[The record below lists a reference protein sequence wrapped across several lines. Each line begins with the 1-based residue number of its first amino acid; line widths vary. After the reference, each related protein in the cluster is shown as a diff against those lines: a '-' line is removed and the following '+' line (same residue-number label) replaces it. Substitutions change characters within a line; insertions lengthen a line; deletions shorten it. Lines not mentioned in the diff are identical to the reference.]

1 MSRFEVQKL
10 TTIKIIYIAVTI
22 AFIASTLFS
31 YYIRIFSYPPDLE
44 QIYSYPGTYMLTY
57 VGLLGWFGWVGLLF
71 TIISI
76 EFLHFVKILRAIIFG
91 LAGSTLV
98 GLSLIYIIFLSFSQ
112 SNSQNTF
119 GFGFYWGLIVWFGI
133 LGINIFLFT
142 KREEKESIKAAPTIN
157 TKVVKEKE
165 EAIGVNWEKIEFAR
179 NQSIK
184 FIKAMEAESKE
195 LTYIDIMKK
204 TGITNKALGRL
215 VDEMLSNKEIDA
227 QMRDFT
233 IIFKAKKKPPKDKA
247 VKQKQEAIIK
257 LEKKMSLVDELIKE
271 NKFDLAIKNLTQIKE
286 SAQKYELIDFLNK
299 AEEKLDYCRTAALEK
314 IEKIK
319 KEKFIEP
326 LKLVDEAIPSIMDKS
341 LITEVVEKETPKKV
355 EKLAEVV
362 KPEQVI
368 KRNVFISYSTLD
380 REYFQILNIVERLKE
395 YPEIAEVLY
404 WEADSRANIVE
415 FMEETLKI
423 SNVFILFCSENSMKS
438 RAVKDEW
445 QAAYQLR
452 KMDKLKIIPVYEDE
466 KIIPRLLLHMLN
478 VKFSKEN
485 FDEFIKDLH
494 KEIVRG

>member
-10 TTIKIIYIAVTI
+10 TTIKITYVTLTI
-22 AFIASTLFS
+22 AFIVSTLFS
-31 YYIRIFSYPPDLE
+31 YYIRTFSYPPNLE
-44 QIYSYPGTYMLTY
+44 QMYSYPGTYMLTY
-57 VGLLGWFGWVGLLF
+57 VGWLGWFGWVGLLL

-91 LAGSTLV
+91 LAGSILV

-119 GFGFYWGLIVWFGI
+119 GFGFYWGFIVWFGI

-142 KREEKESIKAAPTIN
+142 QREEKDTIKAASTIK

-165 EAIGVNWEKIEFAR
+165 EAIGIDWEKIEYAR

-184 FIKAMEAESKE
+184 LIKAMEAESKE

-204 TGITNKALGRL
+204 TGITNKALERL
-215 VDEMLSNKEIDA
+215 INEMLSNKEINA
-227 QMRDFT
+227 KIRDFT
-233 IIFKAKKKPPKDKA
+233 IIFRAKKKIPKDKA
-247 VKQKQEAIIK
+247 AKQKAIKK
-257 LEKKMSLVDELIKE
+257 LEKKMSFVDYLIKE
-271 NKFDLAIKNLTQIKE
+271 NKFDIAIKNLNQIKE
-286 SAQKYELIDFLNK
+286 SAKNYELIDYLNK
-299 AEEKLDYCRTAALEK
+299 AEEKIDYCRTAALER

-319 KEKFIEP
+319 KDKVIEP
-326 LKLVDEAIPSIMDKS
+326 IKLVDEAIPSITDKS
-341 LITEVVEKETPKKV
+341 LITEVEEKETPKEMEKV
-355 EKLAEVV
+355 VEIV
-362 KPEQVI
+362 KPEQII

-380 REYFQILNIVERLKE
+380 REYFQISKIVEGLKK
-395 YPEIAEVLY
+395 YPEIGEVLY

-423 SNVFILFCSENSMKS
+423 SNVFVLFCTENSMKS
-438 RAVKDEW
+438 KAVKDEW

-452 KMDKLKIIPVYEDE
+452 KMDMLKMIPVYEDE
-466 KIIPRLLLHMLN
+466 NIIPRLLLHMLN

-485 FDEFIKDLH
+485 FDEFIENLH
-494 KEIVRG
+494 KEILRG